1 MQSTRTYSNVQV
13 RLFVVFLFF
22 LWILKDIK
30 KGNTRYTYISST
42 HFHCYNDMCELS
54 KNRMS
59 WNLLMWKYRKRL
71 EKRAKL
77 RRTSDDEWIA
87 MEKSKNQNYEQK
99 NKKYFIGNGMVYCI
113 LSGTILDNLIGLY
126 FYCVILLIS
135 C

>member
-1 MQSTRTYSNVQV
+1 
-13 RLFVVFLFF
+13 
-22 LWILKDIK
+22 
-30 KGNTRYTYISST
+30 
-42 HFHCYNDMCELS
+42 MCELS

-59 WNLLMWKYRKRL
+59 WKLLMWKYRKRF
-71 EKRAKL
+71 EKREKL
-77 RRTSDDEWIA
+77 RRTSDDEWIT

-99 NKKYFIGNGMVYCI
+99 NRKYFIGNGMMYCI